1 MSLLRERAL
10 ALLWRVGALACLA
23 VSRGSPRRLLGIAI
37 VIGALLRAGFLFL
50 WPITPHE
57 VHYLRE
63 ARQVLDAGS
72 VRVMGGSVH
81 GWGPALAYARVLA
94 AFPSANERDLR
105 WIQLGC
111 SLVTLLGVAALGWR
125 AVSPRAGAAAAL
137 VFALTPQAIYYGA
150 SSEPYSSHLVFTLA
164 LLALYGAAWRSGRVL
179 PVLAIAVV
187 GAVATFH
194 HLLAALVLGILGLH
208 ALTAPGAPRVSRVI
222 VPLAAALAI
231 AAALPMWAHGDPG
244 YGARILYATIPYYFS
259 VDILGWLVA
268 FLVLWDATAER
279 FDSAW
284 PGVLALL
291 FVIPVIV
298 FLPHMKLLYV
308 LTGAIPMSLVLG
320 AALAEGRAP
329 RWIGAI
335 VLYEVIYVASSVP
348 T

>member
-1 MSLLRERAL
+1 MSTVRERL
-10 ALLWRVGALACLA
+10 ATLLWRVGSLSCVA
-23 VSRGSPRRLLGIAI
+23 VSRGSPRRLLGIAL
-37 VIGALLRAGFLFL
+37 VIGAALRVGFLLL
-50 WPITPHE
+50 WPVTPHE

-72 VRVMGGSVH
+72 VRAMSGSVH
-81 GWGPALAYARVLA
+81 GWLPALAYARVLA
-94 AFPSANERDLR
+94 VFPAANERDLR
-105 WIQLGC
+105 WLQLGC
-111 SLVTLLGVAALGWR
+111 SLATLGGIAVIGWR

-164 LLALYGAAWRSGRVL
+164 LLGLYGAAWRAGRLV
-179 PVLAIAVV
+179 PMLAIAGV
-187 GAVATFH
+187 GALATFH
-194 HLLAALVLGILGLH
+194 HLLAALVLGILALH
-208 ALTAPGAPRVSRVI
+208 ALAARAAPRVTRVA
-222 VPLAAALAI
+222 VPLAAACAI
-231 AAALPMWAHGDPG
+231 AAALPMWARGDPG
-244 YGARILYATIPYYFS
+244 YGVRILYATIPYYFS

-279 FDSAW
+279 FDPAW
-284 PGVLALL
+284 PGVLAML

-320 AALAEGRAP
+320 AALAERRGV

-335 VLYEVIYVASSVP
+335 VLYVVVYVASSVP